1 MSAVEREEPPAV
13 PDLSHVGR
21 RYLAPGQV
29 VSAERVAAYAS
40 AVSGADEVYSPGSV
54 PPTFAAVYCLLPS
67 LAEVLRDPQLGI
79 ELAGLIHAEQS
90 FEWPVPVRLGD
101 VVAASAEIAAVE
113 SKRGMT
119 FVTLDLAA
127 TDQSGHTVCRG
138 RSLLLLRG
146 AGR

>member
-1 MSAVEREEPPAV
+1 MSAVERKEPPVV

-29 VSAERVAAYAS
+29 VSADWVAEYAS

-67 LAEVLRDPQLGI
+67 LAEVLADAELGI
-79 ELAGLIHAEQS
+79 QLAGLIHAEQS
-90 FEWPVPVRLGD
+90 FEWPVPVRTGD
-101 VVAASAEIAAVE
+101 VVVASAEVE

-127 TDQSGHTVCRG
+127 TNQSGATVCRG

>member
-1 MSAVEREEPPAV
+1 M

-21 RYLAPGQV
+21 RYLAPGQA
-29 VSAERVAAYAS
+29 VSAERVAEYAS
-40 AVSGADEVYSPGSV
+40 AVSGADAVYSPGSV
-54 PPTFAAVYCLLPS
+54 PPAFAAVYCLLPS
-67 LAEVLRDPQLGI
+67 LAKVLADAELGI

-90 FEWPVPVRLGD
+90 FEWPVPVRPGD
-101 VVAASAEIAAVE
+101 VVEASAQVASVE

-127 TDQSGHTVCRG
+127 TNQSGHTVCRG

>member
-1 MSAVEREEPPAV
+1 LTRMFSCGARGACSRARPFPRGSTLPRARSGRER
-13 PDLSHVGR
+13 
-21 RYLAPGQV
+21 
-29 VSAERVAAYAS
+29 ERVAAYAS

-67 LAEVLRDPQLGI
+67 LAEVLRDPELGI

-113 SKRGMT
+113 SKREG
-119 FVTLDLAA
+119 
-127 TDQSGHTVCRG
+127 
-138 RSLLLLRG
+138 
-146 AGR
+146 

>member
-1 MSAVEREEPPAV
+1 M

-21 RYLAPGQV
+21 RYLAPGQA
-29 VSAERVAAYAS
+29 VSAERVAEYAS
-40 AVSGADEVYSPGSV
+40 AVSGADAVYSPGSV
-54 PPTFAAVYCLLPS
+54 PPAFAAVYCLLPS
-67 LAEVLRDPQLGI
+67 LAKVLADAELGI

-90 FEWPVPVRLGD
+90 FEWPVPVRPGD
-101 VVAASAEIAAVE
+101 VVEASAEVASVE

-119 FVTLDLAA
+119 FVTLNLAA
-127 TDQSGHTVCRG
+127 TNQSGHTVCRG

>member
-1 MSAVEREEPPAV
+1 MSAVERKEPPVV

-29 VSAERVAAYAS
+29 VSADWVAEYAS

-67 LAEVLRDPQLGI
+67 LA
-79 ELAGLIHAEQS
+79 
-90 FEWPVPVRLGD
+90 PVPVRTGD
-101 VVAASAEIAAVE
+101 VVVASAEVASVE

-127 TDQSGHTVCRG
+127 TNQSGATVCRG

>member
-1 MSAVEREEPPAV
+1 V

-29 VSAERVAAYAS
+29 VSADWVAEYAS

-67 LAEVLRDPQLGI
+67 LAEVLADAELGI
-79 ELAGLIHAEQS
+79 QLAGLIHAEQS
-90 FEWPVPVRLGD
+90 FEWPVPVRTGD
-101 VVAASAEIAAVE
+101 VVVASAEVASVE

-127 TDQSGHTVCRG
+127 TNQSGAPVCRG

>member
-1 MSAVEREEPPAV
+1 MSAVEREEPPVV

-21 RYLAPGQV
+21 RYLALGQV
-29 VSAERVAAYAS
+29 VSAERVAEYAS
-40 AVSGADEVYSPGSV
+40 AVSGAGEVYLPGSV

-67 LAEVLRDPQLGI
+67 LAEVLADAELGI

-90 FEWPVPVRLGD
+90 FEWPVPVRPGD
-101 VVAASAEIAAVE
+101 VVVASAEVASVE

-127 TDQSGHTVCRG
+127 TNQSGDTVCRG

>member
-1 MSAVEREEPPAV
+1 MARAIAGDDRVREGDA
-13 PDLSHVGR
+13 
-21 RYLAPGQV
+21 
-29 VSAERVAAYAS
+29 
-40 AVSGADEVYSPGSV
+40 V

-67 LAEVLRDPQLGI
+67 LAEVLADAELGI
-79 ELAGLIHAEQS
+79 QLAGLIHAEQS
-90 FEWPVPVRLGD
+90 FEWPVPVRTGD
-101 VVAASAEIAAVE
+101 VVVASAEVASVE

-127 TDQSGHTVCRG
+127 TNQSGDTVCRG

>member
-1 MSAVEREEPPAV
+1 V

-21 RYLAPGQV
+21 RYRAPGQV
-29 VSAERVAAYAS
+29 VSAERVAEYAS

-54 PPTFAAVYCLLPS
+54 PPAFAAVYCLLPS
-67 LAEVLRDPQLGI
+67 LSAVLADAELGI

-90 FEWPVPVRLGD
+90 FEWPAPVRPGD
-101 VVAASAEIAAVE
+101 VVEASAEVASVE

-119 FVTLDLAA
+119 FVTLDLTA
-127 TDQSGHTVCRG
+127 TDQSGATVCRG

-146 AGR
+146 AGQ

>member
-1 MSAVEREEPPAV
+1 M

-29 VSAERVAAYAS
+29 VSAERVAEYAA
-40 AVSGADEVYSPGSV
+40 AVSGADEVYAPGSV
-54 PPTFAAVYCLLPS
+54 PPAFAAVYCLLPT
-67 LAEVLRDPQLGI
+67 LAEVLGDAELGI

-90 FEWPVPVRLGD
+90 FEWPVPVRVGD
-101 VVAASAEIAAVE
+101 VVEASAEVTSVE

-127 TDQSGHTVCRG
+127 TNQSGHTVCRG

>member
-1 MSAVEREEPPAV
+1 M
-13 PDLSHVGR
+13 
-21 RYLAPGQV
+21 
-29 VSAERVAAYAS
+29 VSEKRVAEYAS
-40 AVSGADEVYSPGSV
+40 AVAGTDGVHAPGSV
-54 PPTFAAVYCLLPS
+54 PPTFAAVHCLLPA
-67 LAEVLRDPQLGI
+67 LGEVLADAELGI

-90 FEWPVPVRLGD
+90 FEWPVPVRAGD
-101 VVAASAEIAAVE
+101 VVVASAEVASVE

-127 TDQSGHTVCRG
+127 TNQHGDTVCRG

>member
-21 RYLAPGQV
+21 RYLVPGQV

-40 AVSGADEVYSPGSV
+40 AVSGAGEVYSPGSV

-67 LAEVLRDPQLGI
+67 LAEVLRDPELGI

-90 FEWPVPVRLGD
+90 FEWPVPARPGD
-101 VVAASAEIAAVE
+101 VIEASAEVTSVE
-113 SKRGMT
+113 GKRGMT
-119 FVTLDLAA
+119 FVTL
-127 TDQSGHTVCRG
+127 
-138 RSLLLLRG
+138 
-146 AGR
+146 

>member
-1 MSAVEREEPPAV
+1 VEREEPPVV
-13 PDLSHVGR
+13 PELSHVGR
-21 RYLAPGQV
+21 RYLAPGRV
-29 VSAERVAAYAS
+29 VSAERVAEYAL

-67 LAEVLRDPQLGI
+67 LAEVLADAELGI

-90 FEWPVPVRLGD
+90 FEWPVPVRTGD
-101 VVAASAEIAAVE
+101 VVVASAEVASVE

-127 TDQSGHTVCRG
+127 TNQSGDTVCRG
-138 RSLLLLRG
+138 RSLLLVRG

>member
-1 MSAVEREEPPAV
+1 MSAVEREEPPVV

-29 VSAERVAAYAS
+29 VSADRVAEYAS

-67 LAEVLRDPQLGI
+67 LAEVLADAELGI

-90 FEWPVPVRLGD
+90 FEWPVPVRTGD
-101 VVAASAEIAAVE
+101 VVVASAEVASVE
-113 SKRGMT
+113 GKRGMT

-127 TDQSGHTVCRG
+127 TNQSGDTVCRG

>member
-1 MSAVEREEPPAV
+1 M

-29 VSAERVAAYAS
+29 VSAERVAEYAS
-40 AVSGADEVYSPGSV
+40 AVSGADAVYSPGSV
-54 PPTFAAVYCLLPS
+54 PPAFAAVYCLLPS
-67 LAEVLRDPQLGI
+67 LAKVLADAELGI

-90 FEWPVPVRLGD
+90 FEWPVPVRPGD
-101 VVAASAEIAAVE
+101 VVEASAQVASVE

-119 FVTLDLAA
+119 FVTLNLAA
-127 TDQSGHTVCRG
+127 TNQSGHTVCRG